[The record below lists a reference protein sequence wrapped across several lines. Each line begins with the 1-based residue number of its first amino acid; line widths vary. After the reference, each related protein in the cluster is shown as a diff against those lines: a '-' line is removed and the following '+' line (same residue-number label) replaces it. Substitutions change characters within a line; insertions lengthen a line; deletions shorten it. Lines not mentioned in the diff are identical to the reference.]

1 MDDRMA
7 RTVQNKAT
15 ASVQDAENDPETTSA
30 KKRREEPMRNLT
42 TYLKQSCDPSSHSLY
57 EGI

>member
-15 ASVQDAENDPETTSA
+15 ASVQDTEDVPKTTSA
-30 KKRREEPMRNLT
+30 KKRREEPMRILT
-42 TYLKQSCDPSSHSLY
+42 TYLKQSCNPSSHSLY